1 MHSFKNWLTEEHDGT
16 VKHDHLIYHTKDG
29 HEIHVHIKKDEFG
42 THAEYE
48 NKHLGGV
55 VKTVSWMPGTPDPTK
70 HELEHGFRD
79 EEEEKLN
86 EETDQFLS
94 FKQLFERAPSSTK
107 TKEVVAK
114 AAKPKAAPKEAQRLT
129 ADGNMTPDTGG
140 KVTELATVLH
150 GIHWKHK
157 HAGTFNPN
165 WEDESKDSE
174 GGKHPKTGLT
184 HGEEARAVRDKITAL
199 TKGAKPEEVQNRI
212 THGKV
217 AMNAIV
223 RNTRKKHG
231 KNAKIHDVAHTAQE
245 GDIPKFTRGQHND
258 TQENTSDVGIEISGS
273 NREKDKNPDGTI
285 FQGNSLKS
293 SKKKQQITA
302 KNPGAQ
308 MDGMLDSPWKNEK
321 GEPDREFKADEVG
334 RKHLEKNVW
343 GKMAGGKFK
352 NMSAAE
358 RGRVLDAHIE
368 DHKKNLPEGAK
379 YKSDSPMEIEANER
393 NMAGK
398 AAQSKELHE
407 HLQHLMNGG
416 SNPSP
421 KRIAQGHAMIGKML
435 ESHLFPSTSMAN
447 DKVRVS
453 GEVGKPVRATIE
465 ENSEHPMKK
474 ILSNPKT
481 RFISKL
487 NADGRAVN
495 IGFKHPETGEYVHV
509 ATYAPKPKSNAFK
522 SNNMGWTVQ
531 PASTH

>member
-1 MHSFKNWLTEEHDGT
+1 MLHSFKNWLTEEHDGT
-16 VKHDHLIYHTKDG
+16 VKQDHHIYHTKDG
-29 HEIHVHIKKDEFG
+29 HEIHIHLKKDEYG

-70 HELEHGFRD
+70 HELEHGFHED
-79 EEEEKLN
+79 DDQENLK
-86 EETDQFLS
+86 EETEQFLS
-94 FKQLFERAPSSTK
+94 FKQLFEKATTPSIKPTK
-107 TKEVVAK
+107 P
-114 AAKPKAAPKEAQRLT
+114 AKPKAAPKEAQRLT
-129 ADGNMTPDTGG
+129 SDGNMTPDTGG

-165 WEDESKDSE
+165 WEDDTKDADA
-174 GGKHPKTGLT
+174 GKHPKSGRT
-184 HGEEARAVRDKITAL
+184 HGEEAREVRDKILTL

-223 RNTRKKHG
+223 RNTKRKHG
-231 KNAKIHDVAHTAQE
+231 KNAQIHDVAHTSQA
-245 GDIPKFTRGQHND
+245 GDIPTFTRGQHND

-273 NREKDKNPDGTI
+273 NREDEKNSDGTI
-285 FQGNSLKS
+285 FRGNSLKS

-302 KNPGAQ
+302 KNPGSQ
-308 MDGMLDSPWKNEK
+308 LDNMLDSPWKNEK
-321 GEPDREFKADEVG
+321 GEPDRVLRTDEVG

-343 GKMAGGKFK
+343 GKMAGGKYK
-352 NMSAAE
+352 NMTAAE

-368 DHKKNLPEGAK
+368 DHKSKLAPGVK
-379 YKSDSPMEIEANER
+379 YKSDSPMELEANEK

-407 HLQHLMNGG
+407 HLQHLMKGG
-416 SNPSP
+416 SAPSP
-421 KRIAQGHAMIGKML
+421 KRISQGHALIGKML
-435 ESHLFPSTSMAN
+435 ESHLFPTTSMAN

-474 ILSNPKT
+474 ILRDPKT
-481 RFISKL
+481 RFVSKL

-495 IGFKHPETGEYVHV
+495 IGFTHPKTGEYVHL

-531 PASTH
+531 PAASH